1 MLDGEKLGEEIWKQL
16 SGNEKADDPDQPVN
30 PTEEHWKK
38 VGKAIVA
45 HFKTNG
51 VIPLGIK
58 CSGSATTDPGRI
70 Q

>member
-1 MLDGEKLGEEIWKQL
+1 MLDGEELGKEIWAAL
-16 SGNEKADDPDQPVN
+16 SGSNKEDPEPEPD
-30 PTEEHWKK
+30 PTQEQWKK